1 MPKNVRFHKSL
12 LFITGIFPPDIGGP
26 ATYCFRMAEEA
37 VRRGYRVRVI
47 AYGAADRSHTSYPF
61 SIIRVPRYPFPVRL
75 AVFFSSLIFYGF
87 RYRTWYAHGGLS
99 ATLPALIAGRL
110 LDKRVGVKVTGD
122 YAWEQA
128 RNRGW
133 VTDDIDTFQNKKY
146 PARIRGVAYLRA
158 YVPRHSDFVIVPS
171 AYLARMVRGWGVY
184 EKRICTV
191 YNAVRVPAVA
201 ASGART
207 HARAEYR
214 LSGFVLITVAR
225 LVPWKG
231 VAGLVSLIPKLLARS
246 PEYRL
251 LVVGEGPERESLRR
265 FAEELR
271 VSHAVRFFGGMP
283 HAETERLVAA
293 SDLFVLNSDYEGF
306 SHVLLEA
313 MGVGCPV
320 AARACGGNKELVVS
334 GENGYLLSATPE
346 DGEWI
351 RVLERARTNPAER
364 ALLAENAR
372 RSFSRFTFDRMAEA
386 TFAFL

>member
-1 MPKNVRFHKSL
+1 MPKNARFHKSL

-47 AYGAADRSHTSYPF
+47 AYGSRGRSRAPYPF
-61 SIIRVPRYPFPVRL
+61 SVIRILRYPFPIRFVI
-75 AVFFSSLIFYGF
+75 FFFSLIFYGF

-99 ATLPALIAGRL
+99 ATLPALVAARL
-110 LDKRVGVKVTGD
+110 LGKRVGVKVTGD

-133 VTDDIDTFQNKKY
+133 VTDNIDTFQNKKY
-146 PARIRGVAYLRA
+146 SALIRFVAYARA
-158 YVPRHSDFVIVPS
+158 YVSRHADFVVVPS
-171 AYLARMVRGWGVY
+171 AYLARMVRGWGVPQA
-184 EKRICTV
+184 RIRTV
-191 YNAVRVPAVA
+191 YNAVRVPAA
-201 ASGART
+201 TASGARAHT
-207 HARAEYR
+207 RAEYG

-231 VAGLVSLIPKLLARS
+231 ASGLVSLMPELLARS
-246 PEYRL
+246 PEYHL
-251 LVVGEGPERESLRR
+251 IVVGEGPERESLYRL
-265 FAEELR
+265 AESLH

-313 MGVGCPV
+313 MGAGCPV
-320 AARACGGNKELVVS
+320 AARACGGNKELIVD
-334 GENGYLLSATPE
+334 GENGYLLSTMPE

-351 RVLERARTNPAER
+351 RSIERARTNPAER
-364 ALLAENAR
+364 ALLAANAR
-372 RSFSRFTFDRMAEA
+372 KSFSRFTFNRMAEE